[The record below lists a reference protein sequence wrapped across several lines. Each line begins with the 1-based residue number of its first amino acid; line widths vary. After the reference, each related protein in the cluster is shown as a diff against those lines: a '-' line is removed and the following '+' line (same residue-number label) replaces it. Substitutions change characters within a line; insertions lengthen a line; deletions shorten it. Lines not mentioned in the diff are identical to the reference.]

1 MVSLI
6 RSNHMNDEEHQVS
19 RDILYGETTKLTVE
33 NQIKHRIKTVDESPF
48 IQNHI
53 VTLLFIN

>member
-6 RSNHMNDEEHQVS
+6 RSNHMNDEEHQVC